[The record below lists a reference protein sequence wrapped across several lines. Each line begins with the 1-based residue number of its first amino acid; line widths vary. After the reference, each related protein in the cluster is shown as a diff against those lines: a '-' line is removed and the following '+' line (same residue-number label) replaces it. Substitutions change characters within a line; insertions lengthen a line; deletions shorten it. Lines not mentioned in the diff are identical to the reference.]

1 VKAGSGFSLVEVMV
15 SALLVAL
22 AVGSALTLVA
32 QGRRAHRTAEAR
44 ARLEESARAAL
55 DLLSYEVRLAGYQGL
70 LPPGSPV
77 DGSTAP
83 GRSSPPGLDVAGGCV
98 ESLALDFAAPVTGA
112 DGAYAAA
119 LEMPLGCPPS
129 PSGRTVPGSDT
140 LVLRRAAVSPSGP
153 APGRLQLETTRRGG
167 RLLTDG
173 THVLGPGA
181 EFHDVEASAFY
192 VSQDSTGSPGHPSL
206 RRKRLVGGTS
216 PAFQDE
222 ELVPGIGDLQVEAS
236 LAPGEEP
243 GLPPG
248 AYVPIGEVPA
258 GARIATL
265 RLWVLVQGDLADG
278 ASEWRPA
285 LAYAN
290 RTWPARSSR
299 QARIVASRVIEP
311 RNAGARR

>member
-1 VKAGSGFSLVEVMV
+1 MKASSGFSLVEVMV

-77 DGSTAP
+77 EGSTALGGP
-83 GRSSPPGLDVAGGCV
+83 SPPGLEAAGGCV
-98 ESLALDFAAPVTGA
+98 ASLALDFATPVAGA
-112 DGAYAAA
+112 DGDYAAA
-119 LEMPLGCPPS
+119 AGMPLGCPPS

-140 LVLRRAAVSPSGP
+140 LVLRRAAVSSGAP
-153 APGRLQLETTRRGG
+153 ASGRLQLETTRRLG
-167 RLLTDG
+167 RLVADG
-173 THVLGPGA
+173 TGSLGPGA
-181 EFHDVEASAFY
+181 AFHDVEVSVFY

-236 LAPGEEP
+236 LAPGEEA
-243 GLPPG
+243 GMPPG

-278 ASEWRPA
+278 ASEGRPA

-290 RTWPARSSR
+290 RAWPTRSSR
-299 QARIVASRVIEP
+299 QARAVASRIIEP